1 MLRLVLP
8 ALCLVGV
15 LAVIPARA
23 SPTAQVYMPLIGG
36 SNGLMAPPPPPT
48 AEPMA
53 TPMPTATSTPTPLPS
68 ATPSPAIVIRPNHFA
83 YQDYSRYVH
92 VLGEVQNVSTLYLRF
107 IRVAADVFNGDGK
120 LVGAGYVYTP
130 QADLPPGSRAC
141 FDIMIRDPGAWAS
154 YRFEG
159 VGWSP
164 SPQGLP
170 HLSQSSVSSSYDSTL
185 HWYRVLGMV
194 RNDELVT
201 VRFVQPTVTLY
212 NAAGTVVGCAFGYVG
227 SLDLAP
233 GQSSAFDLSLGG
245 RDYSDVARYSVTVD
259 GLLPWS
265 VGIEPTGR

>member
-1 MLRLVLP
+1 MVRLLLAGLLLVIVQAVLP
-8 ALCLVGV
+8 AQ
-15 LAVIPARA
+15 A
-23 SPTAQVYMPLIGG
+23 SPTARIYLPLARGG
-36 SNGLMAPPPPPT
+36 DGLMAPPPPSEAT
-48 AEPMA
+48 A
-53 TPMPTATSTPTPLPS
+53 TPTPTV
-68 ATPSPAIVIRPNHFA
+68 TPTPTLTPVPTTPTPAVAIRPNHFA
-83 YQDYSRYVH
+83 YQDYSDYVH

-107 IRVAADVFNGDGK
+107 VRVAADVFNRDGK

-130 QADLPPGSRAC
+130 QADLPPGGRAC

-170 HLSQSSVSSSYDSTL
+170 RLTQSNASSSYDSTL

-245 RDYSDVARYSVTVD
+245 RDYVDVTSYSVTVD